1 MTGIPSK
8 IANKP
13 VLKRKRKLIVRD
25 WFYFVVWYIR
35 LRKIISSFYQK
46 ADEGTAYMIFDPKY
60 KHLLEQ
66 VLNKEIS
73 VNKML
78 SEIEKTV
85 NQ

>member
-1 MTGIPSK
+1 MTDIPSK

-25 WFYFVVWYIR
+25 WFFFVVWYIR

-60 KHLLEQ
+60 KYLLEQ

-73 VNKML
+73 VDQML
-78 SEIEKTV
+78 SEI
-85 NQ
+85 